1 MYIFVREFIETVK
14 ESVNA
19 FEYNLVKD
27 LYLNVQKCTR
37 RITLMWNDLKKH
49 FEGYPERLKVA
60 RVLVEN
66 GLSAREGKI
75 YLNQIEIPPVRIARV
90 AGVDRRTVNE
100 TLRTIKNNREL
111 RLIFEEMRSAG
122 HSLKEI
128 AKPLNLGVVEITPVD
143 ARTAGILA
151 KSATT
156 LAKAGLSIRQ
166 AIVDDPELSPEPKL
180 TLIVE
185 KKIPGELISDLL
197 NIAGVAK
204 VAVY

>member
-1 MYIFVREFIETVK
+1 
-14 ESVNA
+14 
-19 FEYNLVKD
+19 
-27 LYLNVQKCTR
+27 
-37 RITLMWNDLKKH
+37 MWNAIKKH
-49 FEGYPERLKVA
+49 LQEYPERLRVA

-66 GLSAREGKI
+66 GLTAKDGKI

-90 AGVDRRTVNE
+90 AEVDRRTVNE
-100 TLRTIKNNREL
+100 TLNTIKANREL

-151 KSATT
+151 SSATS

-185 KKIPGELISDLL
+185 KKIPGELISELL
-197 NIAGVAK
+197 KIKGVAK
-204 VAVY
+204 VSVY

>member
-1 MYIFVREFIETVK
+1 
-14 ESVNA
+14 
-19 FEYNLVKD
+19 
-27 LYLNVQKCTR
+27 
-37 RITLMWNDLKKH
+37 MWNTIKKNLQ
-49 FEGYPERLKVA
+49 EYPERLRVA

-66 GLSAREGKI
+66 GLTAKENKI

-100 TLRTIKNNREL
+100 TLKSIKSNRQL

-128 AKPLNLGVVEITPVD
+128 AKPLSLGVIEITPID
-143 ARTAGILA
+143 AKTAGILA
-151 KSATT
+151 RSATI
-156 LAKAGLSIRQ
+156 LARAKLSIRQ

-185 KKIPGELISDLL
+185 RKIPGELISDLL
-197 NIAGVAK
+197 KTEGIAK

>member
-1 MYIFVREFIETVK
+1 
-14 ESVNA
+14 
-19 FEYNLVKD
+19 
-27 LYLNVQKCTR
+27 
-37 RITLMWNDLKKH
+37 MWNNLKKH
-49 FEGYPERLKVA
+49 LEEYPERLKVA

-66 GLSAREGKI
+66 GLSAKDGKV

-100 TLRTIKNNREL
+100 TLKAIKANREL
-111 RLIFEEMRSAG
+111 RVIFEELRSAG

-128 AKPLNLGVVEITPVD
+128 AKPLNLGVLEITPVD
-143 ARTAGILA
+143 AKTAGILS
-151 KSATT
+151 KSATL

-185 KKIPGELISDLL
+185 KKIPGELISELL
-197 NIAGVAK
+197 NINGVAK